1 MRKLLICAA
10 GLALCF
16 ASQAQTNYT
25 LNQILDSA
33 RVNNITLGNARLDV
47 ESARQQRL
55 EAFTNFFPSISATGM
70 HFNANKGMMQT
81 DINLADGISP
91 EIAAVLAQILPP
103 EALASLS
110 NPISIEMLKNGTVG
124 AVTAVQPV
132 FAGGRIVNGNKLAR
146 VGEEAG
152 RLKLKLA
159 ENKVD
164 ETAEQYFWQLAS
176 LLEKEKTVETVESL
190 LGDISKDV
198 NVAVDAGIAMRND
211 LLQVQL
217 RQNDIASQKL
227 KVNNGIR
234 LVKMLLAQ
242 YCGLPDEDFSIS
254 YDSSEDIT
262 LVERSDGDAAVAG
275 TVEYKL
281 LGKQLEA
288 ARLQHRMEVGKYLPT
303 IAVGAGYNYH
313 NLLDKDHHFGMVFA
327 TVTIPISD
335 WWGGSHAIKRKKIAV
350 QQAQNQL
357 NDNSALLRI
366 KIQSAWN
373 DVEEASEQLVIA
385 RRGIEQ
391 AAENLRLNRDF
402 YNAGTSRMT
411 DLLEAQ
417 MLYQQALDKQTD
429 AFAAYHNKLAAYRH
443 AIGQ

>member
-25 LNQILDSA
+25 LSQILDSA

-47 ESARQQRL
+47 EAARQQRL
-55 EAFTNFFPSISATGM
+55 EAFTNFFPSISAAGM

-91 EIAAVLAQILPP
+91 EIAAVLAHILPP

>member
-25 LNQILDSA
+25 LSQILDSA

-47 ESARQQRL
+47 EAARQQRL

-417 MLYQQALDKQTD
+417 MLYRQALDKQTD

>member
-1 MRKLLICAA
+1 MRMLLICAA

-25 LNQILDSA
+25 LDQILDSA

-47 ESARQQRL
+47 EAARQQRL

-124 AVTAVQPV
+124 AVTAVQPI

-146 VGEEAG
+146 VGEEASQ
-152 RLKLKLA
+152 LKLKLA
-159 ENKVD
+159 GNQVE
-164 ETAEQYFWQLAS
+164 EQAEQYFWQLAS
-176 LLEKEKTVETVESL
+176 LMEKEKTVASVESL
-190 LGDISKDV
+190 LNDICKDV
-198 NVAVDAGIAMRND
+198 NAALDAGVVMRND

-217 RQNDIASQKL
+217 RQNEIASQKL
-227 KVNNGIR
+227 KVNNGIT

-242 YCGLPDEDFSIS
+242 FCGLTDEDFSIS
-254 YDSSEDIT
+254 YDASGDISLLPQT
-262 LVERSDGDAAVAG
+262 DAAAAVAG
-275 TVEYKL
+275 TTEYKL
-281 LGKQLEA
+281 LGKQVEA
-288 ARLQHRMEVGKYLPT
+288 AKLQHRMEVGKYLPT

-357 NDNSALLRI
+357 ADNTALLRV
-366 KIQSAWN
+366 KIQGAWN
-373 DVEEASEQLVIA
+373 DVEEASEQLSIA
-385 RRGIEQ
+385 KRGIEQ
-391 AAENLRLNRDF
+391 AAENLRMNRDF
-402 YNAGTSRMT
+402 YNAGTSKMT

-417 MLYQQALDKQTD
+417 LLYQQALDKQTD
-429 AFAAYHNKLAAYRH
+429 AFAAYHQKLSAYRH

>member
-25 LNQILDSA
+25 LDQILDSA

-47 ESARQQRL
+47 EAARQQRL

-81 DINLADGISP
+81 DINLADGLSP

-124 AVTAVQPV
+124 AVTAVQPI

-146 VGEEAG
+146 VGEEASQ
-152 RLKLKLA
+152 LKLKLA
-159 ENKVD
+159 GNQVE
-164 ETAEQYFWQLAS
+164 EQAEQYFWQLAS
-176 LLEKEKTVETVESL
+176 LMEKEKTVASVESL
-190 LGDISKDV
+190 LNDICKDV
-198 NVAVDAGIAMRND
+198 NAALDAGVVMRND

-227 KVNNGIR
+227 KVGNGIA

-242 YCGLPDEDFSIS
+242 YCGLTDEDFSIS
-254 YDSSEDIT
+254 YDASGDISLLPQT
-262 LVERSDGDAAVAG
+262 DAAAAVAG
-275 TVEYKL
+275 TTEYKL
-281 LGKQLEA
+281 LGKQVEA
-288 ARLQHRMEVGKYLPT
+288 AKLQHRMEVGKYLPT

-357 NDNSALLRI
+357 ADNTALLRV
-366 KIQSAWN
+366 KIQGAWN
-373 DVEEASEQLVIA
+373 DVEEASEQLSIA
-385 RRGIEQ
+385 KRGIEQ
-391 AAENLRLNRDF
+391 AEENLRMNRDF
-402 YNAGTSRMT
+402 YNAGTSKMT

-417 MLYQQALDKQTD
+417 LLYQQALDKQTD
-429 AFAAYHNKLAAYRH
+429 AFAAYHQKLSAYRH

>member
-25 LNQILDSA
+25 LSQILDSA
-33 RVNNITLGNARLDV
+33 RVNNITLGTARLDV
-47 ESARQQRL
+47 EAARQQRL

-81 DINLADGISP
+81 DINLTDGISP

>member
-25 LNQILDSA
+25 LSQILDSA

-47 ESARQQRL
+47 EAARQQRL

-81 DINLADGISP
+81 DINLTDGISP